1 MATAKSAKG
10 GKPTKKEPAS
20 SAGRSKAVDPAAKTA
35 SVEKY
40 FQGIGRRK
48 LSTARV
54 KVFVFAGKK
63 EPARNAAHNAAGGS
77 KIGLEIVV
85 NGKPYKEY
93 FTLLELKEIVGS
105 PLKAVAS
112 DGISN
117 ISVTVRGGGIR
128 GQAESVRLGI
138 ARALVLKDQE
148 FKKTLKD
155 LGFLTRDA
163 RMVERK
169 KAGLKKARRAPQ
181 FSKR

>member
-1 MATAKSAKG
+1 MPTANKIS
-10 GKPTKKEPAS
+10 KKEL
-20 SAGRSKAVDPAAKTA
+20 KTA
-35 SVEKY
+35 NFAVKTISAEKY

-54 KVFVFAGKK
+54 KIFVSSAKK
-63 EPARNAAHNAAGGS
+63 EAKTEP
-77 KIGLEIVV
+77 EIVV

-105 PLKAVAS
+105 PLKAVSS

-117 ISVTVRGGGIR
+117 VSVAVRGGGIR

-155 LGFLTRDA
+155 LGYLTRDA

>member
-1 MATAKSAKG
+1 MAETKSAQGRSASG
-10 GKPTKKEPAS
+10 GKPTKKE
-20 SAGRSKAVDPAAKTA
+20 SKVVEPAAKTVLA
-35 SVEKY
+35 EKY

-54 KVFVFAGKK
+54 KIFVFAGKK
-63 EPARNAAHNAAGGS
+63 VSKAEP
-77 KIGLEIVV
+77 EIVV
-85 NGKPYKEY
+85 NGKPYREY
-93 FTLLELKEIVGS
+93 FTLLELKEIVAS
-105 PLKAVAS
+105 PLKAVS
-112 DGISN
+112 PDGISKV
-117 ISVTVRGGGIR
+117 SVAVRGGGIR

-155 LGFLTRDA
+155 LGYLTRDA

-169 KAGLKKARRAPQ
+169 KPGLKKARRAPQ

>member
-1 MATAKSAKG
+1 MPTAK
-10 GKPTKKEPAS
+10 KPAKKE
-20 SAGRSKAVDPAAKTA
+20 SKGANPAAKIVP
-35 SVEKY
+35 VEKY

-54 KVFVFAGKK
+54 KVFVSAAKK
-63 EPARNAAHNAAGGS
+63 DSKTEP
-77 KIGLEIVV
+77 EIVV
-85 NGKPYKEY
+85 NGKPYKDY

-105 PLKAVAS
+105 PLQAVS
-112 DGISN
+112 SEGISVV
-117 ISVTVRGGGIR
+117 SVTVRGGGIR
-128 GQAESVRLGI
+128 GQAESARLGI

-155 LGFLTRDA
+155 LGYLTRDA

-169 KAGLKKARRAPQ
+169 KPGLKKARRAPQ

>member
-1 MATAKSAKG
+1 MPIAKKIS
-10 GKPTKKEPAS
+10 KKEAENSSPAT
-20 SAGRSKAVDPAAKTA
+20 KTIP
-35 SVEKY
+35 VEKY

-48 LSTARV
+48 LSVARV
-54 KVFVFAGKK
+54 KVFIFVAKK
-63 EPARNAAHNAAGGS
+63 ASKAEP
-77 KIGLEIVV
+77 EIVV

-105 PLKAVAS
+105 PLKAVSS
-112 DGISN
+112 DGISKVS
-117 ISVTVRGGGIR
+117 ITVRGGGIR
-128 GQAESVRLGI
+128 GQAESARLGI

-155 LGFLTRDA
+155 LGYLTRDA

-169 KAGLKKARRAPQ
+169 KPGLKKARRAPQ

>member
-1 MATAKSAKG
+1 MPTAKKIS
-10 GKPTKKEPAS
+10 KKEPAS
-20 SAGRSKAVDPAAKTA
+20 SAGRSKVIEPATKTVL
-35 SVEKY
+35 VEKY

-48 LSTARV
+48 LSTARI

-63 EPARNAAHNAAGGS
+63 ES
-77 KIGLEIVV
+77 KLEPEIVV
-85 NGKPYKEY
+85 NGKSYKEY
-93 FTLLELKEIVGS
+93 FTLLELKEIVES
-105 PLKAVAS
+105 PLKAVSA
-112 DGISN
+112 DGISSVS
-117 ISVTVRGGGIR
+117 ISVRGGGIR
-128 GQAESVRLGI
+128 GQAEAIRLGI

-155 LGFLTRDA
+155 LGYLTRDA

>member
-1 MATAKSAKG
+1 MATAKKIS
-10 GKPTKKEPAS
+10 KKEPARNAS
-20 SAGRSKAVDPAAKTA
+20 RPERDAGGAKVADPAVKTVSA
-35 SVEKY
+35 EKY

-54 KVFVFAGKK
+54 KVFVFVGKK
-63 EPARNAAHNAAGGS
+63 EPASSAGGS
-77 KIGLEIVV
+77 KTGPEIVV

-93 FTLLELKEIVGS
+93 FTLLELKEIVES
-105 PLKAVAS
+105 PLKAVS
-112 DGISN
+112 PNGIS
-117 ISVTVRGGGIR
+117 SVSVAVRGGGIR
-128 GQAESVRLGI
+128 GQAESVRLGV

-148 FKKTLKD
+148 SKKTLKD
-155 LGFLTRDA
+155 LGYLTRDA